1 MSTNPLARR
10 LVVGVF
16 AAAVAIVPMSTSA
29 SAAPVKDSGTQKID
43 WEKIDWESAPTKT
56 GGATTQRIDWY

>member
-1 MSTNPLARR
+1 MSKHPLARR

-29 SAAPVKDSGTQKID
+29 SAAPVKSSGTQA
-43 WEKIDWESAPTKT
+43 IDWESAPTKT

>member
-1 MSTNPLARR
+1 MSNHPLARR

-29 SAAPVKDSGTQKID
+29 SAAPVKSSGTQA
-43 WEKIDWESAPTKT
+43 IDWESAPTKSD
-56 GGATTQRIDWY
+56 GATTQRIDWY